1 MMEKHAEIMDMY
13 QELETKADEIAA
25 DLSTVPDQYKLAD
38 EYINIDQEI
47 YDIQMWYEKRKKML
61 EKYMREREEQEEKIK
76 QLTIKMKQLNNSV
89 QNARLENISRTLRQ

>member
-38 EYINIDQEI
+38 EYISIDQEI
-47 YDIQMWYEKRKKML
+47 YEIQMWYEKRKKML